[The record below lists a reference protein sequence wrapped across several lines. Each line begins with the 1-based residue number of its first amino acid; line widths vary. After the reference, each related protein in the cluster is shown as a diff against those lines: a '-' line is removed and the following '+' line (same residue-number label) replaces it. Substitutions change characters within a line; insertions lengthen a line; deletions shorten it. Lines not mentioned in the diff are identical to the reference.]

1 LCLPN
6 WAMLVACANLL
17 QAGKPEEPRYRCKR
31 RAFFLRK
38 RVKLYKKLLI
48 VRGARKPVTHGLETP
63 VGAMQSSNIAAI
75 AHDDQLDDEIVVG
88 YETKRP
94 GRPDPATDAYQNFH
108 RYRGNDKVVA
118 PSGGVALAA

>member
-88 YETKRP
+88 YEIKGQDGRIRRPTLIKISIDIAVTTKL
-94 GRPDPATDAYQNFH
+94 
-108 RYRGNDKVVA
+108 
-118 PSGGVALAA
+118 S